1 MPTWLIITLS
11 IIYLASVLIFAAI
24 VGGLQLEATK
34 KDDKHAAK
42 TFRTL
47 LGCSLIWPIPILYI
61 TLTSLL
67 KLFATPF
74 TTGKEKQ

>member
-11 IIYLASVLIFAAI
+11 IVYLASVLLFAAI

-34 KDDKHAAK
+34 KDEEHAAK
-42 TFRTL
+42 TFKNL

-67 KLFATPF
+67 KLFTTPF

>member
-11 IIYLASVLIFAAI
+11 IIYLASALLFAAI

-34 KDDKHAAK
+34 KDDKQAAK
-42 TFRTL
+42 TFKTL
-47 LGCSLIWPIPILYI
+47 LGCSLIWPIPLIYI

-67 KLFATPF
+67 KLFTTPF
-74 TTGKEKQ
+74 TTRKEKQ

>member
-11 IIYLASVLIFAAI
+11 IIYLASVLLFAAI

-34 KDDKHAAK
+34 KDDKNAAK
-42 TFRTL
+42 TFKTL

-67 KLFATPF
+67 KLITTPF
-74 TTGKEKQ
+74 TTRKEKQ

>member
-11 IIYLASVLIFAAI
+11 IIYLASVLLFAAI

-42 TFRTL
+42 TFKTL

-67 KLFATPF
+67 KLFTTPF
-74 TTGKEKQ
+74 TTRKEKQ

>member
-1 MPTWLIITLS
+1 MPIWLIITIS
-11 IIYLASVLIFAAI
+11 IIYLASVLLFAAI

-34 KDDKHAAK
+34 KDDKNTAK
-42 TFRTL
+42 TFKTL

-67 KLFATPF
+67 KLFITPF
-74 TTGKEKQ
+74 TTRKEKQ